1 MELHIDITGDDK
13 AVSKVLGKMMG
24 SATEAQESTTG
35 GAVTHAEHTP
45 THTQCTPT
53 HEEPRVTSE
62 EPKPKRHPGRTKK
75 NAADDEDEALWNKIF
90 G

>member
-13 AVSKVLGKMMG
+13 VVSKVLEKMMG
-24 SATEAQESTTG
+24 SATEMQESTTG
-35 GAVTHAEHTP
+35 GHVTHAEHTP

-53 HEEPRVTSE
+53 HETPKVT
-62 EPKPKRHPGRTKK
+62 PRHPGRPKK
-75 NAADDEDEALWNKIF
+75 STADDEDEALRDKIF